1 MALPELQNDS
11 EETVAIMLAADEL
24 VKSNDKMDA
33 THSVLS
39 EMLTMFKT
47 IEYSMNA
54 ILMGALDTLID
65 QNGTMINL
73 LGGVAE
79 TTEEAA
85 SNQFASEEDK
95 IEEDR
100 DAASN
105 QFASEE
111 DKIEGDRKE
120 GGIMAKMFAMFKKSE
135 NGGSKMG
142 DMMSGGFGFLGGIG
156 KSLMGLLGGGALL
169 AFLYFLPEFLDSKLF
184 KEMKILVEE
193 KIIPLFKMLY
203 EDVLKPIG
211 TYLYDGLLDFMED
224 LNDPEKGLWS
234 IISENAGF
242 LLTAVGG
249 ILIAAAPGLA
259 LTLGKSLLTLLG
271 PLLFNPVTL
280 VVAGIAAFIS
290 GLKGAGDALENASE
304 ILNKAEEDI
313 TLADKASLLVSGFI
327 GGIASLVDTVL
338 GFFGIDSDLQTK
350 VFDFMLDATNG
361 LFNDIQEWIAEIFKT
376 FKLFI
381 YDLSPDIIKD
391 KVSKFLG
398 LSSDDTTNDAEIDRA
413 KKRVTDQE
421 DLIAKKKDNLGSR
434 YNASMDKMDTAL
446 LNKRKDQLKELQ
458 MKKIQITE
466 ESKIGDLGDFLQ
478 TPTGE
483 EIAQDRMEN
492 PPGQDGALTRMEPAK
507 VADQKEVLTRVETET
522 PATGEILDKGSAANA
537 AAGMQVIISSPTTTI
552 VDASVKNQQQSTNVT
567 QSPIDARSSEPTVAQ
582 MVGAF

>member
-1 MALPELQNDS
+1 MALPLLQNDS
-11 EETVAIMLAADEL
+11 EETIAIMLATDEL

-79 TTEEAA
+79 TNEEAA
-85 SNQFASEEDK
+85 DIQARKVSSDAFAADENKVES
-95 IEEDR
+95 DR
-100 DAASN
+100 A
-105 QFASEE
+105 E
-111 DKIEGDRKE
+111 KGM
-120 GGIMAKMFAMFKKSE
+120 MAKMFAMFKKSE

-184 KEMKILVEE
+184 AEMQTLITD
-193 KIIPLFKMLY
+193 KIIPLFKTLY

-211 TYLYDGLLDFMED
+211 TYLYDGVLAFVED
-224 LNDPEKGLWS
+224 LNDPNKGLWS
-234 IISENAGF
+234 ILTENM
-242 LLTAVGG
+242 G
-249 ILIAAAPGLA
+249 ILLITASALILKFIPGVAASLA
-259 LTLGKSLLTLLG
+259 GTITSAMSA
-271 PLLFNPVTL
+271 LLFNPVTL

-290 GLKGAGDALENASE
+290 GVKGAEDALENASE

-313 TLADKASLLVSGFI
+313 TLADKASLLLSGFI
-327 GGIASLVDTVL
+327 GGVAGLVDTVL

-350 VFDFMLDATNG
+350 VFDFMLDATND
-361 LFNDIQEWIAEIFKT
+361 LFNDIQEWIAGIFKT

-398 LSSDDTTNDAEIDRA
+398 LDSDDTNNDAEIERA
-413 KKRVTDQE
+413 KERVTDQE
-421 DLIAKKKDNLGSR
+421 DLIAKKKDRLGSG
-434 YNASMDKMDTAL
+434 YNASMDRNDTAL

-458 MKKIQITE
+458 TKKIQ
-466 ESKIGDLGDFLQ
+466 SDIGIIPVSSQTIQSDPIANINMGGGGMTSIRSQERAIARMTAATPEQGD
-478 TPTGE
+478 
-483 EIAQDRMEN
+483 I
-492 PPGQDGALTRMEPAK
+492 
-507 VADQKEVLTRVETET
+507 
-522 PATGEILDKGSAANA
+522 IDKGSAINA
-537 AAGMQVIISSPTTTI
+537 ASGQSINVVAAP
-552 VDASVKNQQQSTNVT
+552 VDASSQTIVNNNSRHTTVT
-567 QSPIDARSSEPTVAQ
+567 PVQPRSREGSLNAAFG
-582 MVGAF
+582 VGVN

>member
-1 MALPELQNDS
+1 MALPLLQNDS
-11 EETVAIMLAADEL
+11 EETIAIMLATDEL

-47 IEYSMNA
+47 IEYSMNRV
-54 ILMGALDTLID
+54 LMGALDTLID

-85 SNQFASEEDK
+85 DIQARKVSSDAFAADENKVES
-95 IEEDR
+95 DR
-100 DAASN
+100 A
-105 QFASEE
+105 E
-111 DKIEGDRKE
+111 KGM
-120 GGIMAKMFAMFKKSE
+120 MAKMFAMFKKSE

-184 KEMKILVEE
+184 AEMQTLITD
-193 KIIPLFKMLY
+193 KIIPLFKTLY

-211 TYLYDGLLDFMED
+211 TYLYDGVLAFVED
-224 LNDPEKGLWS
+224 LNDPNKGLWS
-234 IISENAGF
+234 ILTENM
-242 LLTAVGG
+242 G
-249 ILIAAAPGLA
+249 ILLITASALILKFIPGVAASLA
-259 LTLGKSLLTLLG
+259 GTITSAMSA
-271 PLLFNPVTL
+271 LLFNPVTL

-290 GLKGAGDALENASE
+290 GVKGAEDALENASE

-313 TLADKASLLVSGFI
+313 TLADKASLLLSGFI
-327 GGIASLVDTVL
+327 GGVAGLVDTVL

-350 VFDFMLDATNG
+350 VFDFMLDATND
-361 LFNDIQEWIAEIFKT
+361 LFNDIQEWIAGIFKT

-398 LSSDDTTNDAEIDRA
+398 LDSDDTNNDAEIERA
-413 KKRVTDQE
+413 KERVTDQE
-421 DLIAKKKDNLGSR
+421 DLIAKKKDRLGSG
-434 YNASMDKMDTAL
+434 YNASMDRNDTAL

-458 MKKIQITE
+458 TKKIQ
-466 ESKIGDLGDFLQ
+466 SDIGIIPVSSQTIQSDPIANINMGGGGMTSIRSQERAIARMTAATPEQGD
-478 TPTGE
+478 
-483 EIAQDRMEN
+483 I
-492 PPGQDGALTRMEPAK
+492 
-507 VADQKEVLTRVETET
+507 
-522 PATGEILDKGSAANA
+522 IDKGSAINA
-537 AAGMQVIISSPTTTI
+537 ASGQSINVVAAP
-552 VDASVKNQQQSTNVT
+552 VDASSQTIVNNNSRHTTVT
-567 QSPIDARSSEPTVAQ
+567 PVQPRSREGSLNAAFG
-582 MVGAF
+582 VGVN